1 MHKIALCDNNP
12 NYLQHLEAII
22 KSYCQKKGIFIYLQL
37 FTDSDALMDY
47 IEEKNMF
54 DIYILEVDMPCYSG
68 IDIARKIR
76 EHPSP
81 AIIIFLS
88 SHTGYAIDG
97 YDLDVFRYVLK
108 CSTSQQWNKIL
119 DDLFTHTDRL
129 KDNRVYIISNHRK
142 YIKLYLKDIIYIYKD
157 NNNAVFVLQNGQKE
171 TERKTLKNVHQD
183 LNCKN
188 LILLDRGI
196 ILNIHYVKAING
208 CDIELHNNIMLTTSK
223 PHIEQLKRMLL
234 ALSS

>member
-37 FTDSDALMDY
+37 YTDSDALMDY

-157 NNNAVFVLQNGQKE
+157 NKNAVFVLQNGQKE

-196 ILNIHYVKAING
+196 ILNIQYVKSITD
-208 CDIELHNNIMLTTSK
+208 CEIELDNTVKITTSK
-223 PHIEQLKRMLL
+223 LHIDQLKRSLL
-234 ALSS
+234 EFS

>member
-76 EHPSP
+76 EP
-81 AIIIFLS
+81 ARQLS
-88 SHTGYAIDG
+88 YSCLLIPDMPLTD
-97 YDLDVFRYVLK
+97 
-108 CSTSQQWNKIL
+108 TIL
-119 DDLFTHTDRL
+119 TF
-129 KDNRVYIISNHRK
+129 S
-142 YIKLYLKDIIYIYKD
+142 
-157 NNNAVFVLQNGQKE
+157 AMF
-171 TERKTLKNVHQD
+171 
-183 LNCKN
+183 
-188 LILLDRGI
+188 
-196 ILNIHYVKAING
+196 
-208 CDIELHNNIMLTTSK
+208 
-223 PHIEQLKRMLL
+223 
-234 ALSS
+234 

>member
-97 YDLDVFRYVLK
+97 YL
-108 CSTSQQWNKIL
+108 IL
-119 DDLFTHTDRL
+119 
-129 KDNRVYIISNHRK
+129 
-142 YIKLYLKDIIYIYKD
+142 KLY
-157 NNNAVFVLQNGQKE
+157 NTVLMQSDQK
-171 TERKTLKNVHQD
+171 
-183 LNCKN
+183 
-188 LILLDRGI
+188 
-196 ILNIHYVKAING
+196 
-208 CDIELHNNIMLTTSK
+208 
-223 PHIEQLKRMLL
+223 
-234 ALSS
+234 